1 MSTPENPNI
10 SSKDEDFRAKQIYEL
25 EQLQK
30 ILDSNNNLRAK
41 YNSLQTQVAPL
52 VDQFS
57 QQPNLNTTQNERTY
71 SPEEINLMRQKLEQ
85 TLLEYREETRQA
97 GLISSDIGRRY
108 TELSTLKMHFR
119 KDQDEKLTHQN
130 GVSAIGEANF
140 EAKSKRVHDAWAAE
154 KQRLLKSI
162 GYLQKIFEQSSS
174 DIKEFEVQTNS
185 NNRGIM
191 HLSTSIT
198 IAKEDIRDFSEQLSK
213 LEPKM
218 QEYEA
223 LAEKHKAS
231 EVVLVGLSDELENLK
246 KQVDTE
252 SLTANVRRQI
262 EAGQQ
267 SISDLNI
274 QIDKVQLQTA
284 QIQEKAK
291 ETTKSIQ
298 SLQSKIE
305 KIRSETKELK
315 NSRNEME
322 QEKKK
327 LIASINDIRTVR
339 ETKGGGNAEL
349 EKQLQAGITLT
360 GEKPWRIRKQIL
372 SIKGDVKEMD
382 RIVKDE
388 AVVEQKLKN
397 VTFERTVAPPRKRIP
412 LIPLQNH

>member
-1 MSTPENPNI
+1 M
-10 SSKDEDFRAKQIYEL
+10 L
-25 EQLQK
+25 
-30 ILDSNNNLRAK
+30 
-41 YNSLQTQVAPL
+41 
-52 VDQFS
+52 
-57 QQPNLNTTQNERTY
+57 
-71 SPEEINLMRQKLEQ
+71 
-85 TLLEYREETRQA
+85 
-97 GLISSDIGRRY
+97 
-108 TELSTLKMHFR
+108 
-119 KDQDEKLTHQN
+119 
-130 GVSAIGEANF
+130 
-140 EAKSKRVHDAWAAE
+140 
-154 KQRLLKSI
+154 
-162 GYLQKIFEQSSS
+162 
-174 DIKEFEVQTNS
+174 
-185 NNRGIM
+185 
-191 HLSTSIT
+191 
-198 IAKEDIRDFSEQLSK
+198 
-213 LEPKM
+213 
-218 QEYEA
+218 
-223 LAEKHKAS
+223 
-231 EVVLVGLSDELENLK
+231 
-246 KQVDTE
+246 
-252 SLTANVRRQI
+252 NVRRQI